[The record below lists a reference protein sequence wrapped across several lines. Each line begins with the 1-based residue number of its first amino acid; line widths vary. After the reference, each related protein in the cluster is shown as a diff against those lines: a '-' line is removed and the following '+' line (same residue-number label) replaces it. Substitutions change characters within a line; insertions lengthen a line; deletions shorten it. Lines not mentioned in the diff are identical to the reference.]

1 MNSIIIQVQQLLQN
15 LSRGLT
21 TPLFYIGDNHLSIS
35 AIVRLILLG
44 VAVFIISQA
53 IGQGI
58 KRFLLTPMGLNRG
71 SQEAIAS
78 VIVYILTTLGIL
90 IVLQRAGIDLR
101 TITVLA
107 GVLGIGIGFGLQNLA
122 SNFISGLTLLFE
134 QPIKVGD
141 FIEVDDLLGTVES
154 ISIRSTIVR
163 TLDGIFVIVPNI
175 KFVENNIIN
184 WSYKD
189 PKSRLHI
196 PVGVAYGSDPLLVTE
211 ALLAAARAES
221 SVLNSPSAKV
231 WFKGFGD
238 SSLDFELLVWIDHP
252 QDSDPIKSS
261 LNFLIENELNQRDLV
276 IPFPQRDLWL
286 KNPQDLSFLFQ
297 NTGITYSNENQFF
310 LENGISSES
319 KQKSIKSLAKKSA
332 SQFKSS
338 QSWNLRDLLKR
349 VTYFEN
355 FTDFKLRKL
364 IEYGY
369 RQLFPKG
376 QIIFRENDVGNSFY
390 IILSGAV
397 EVISEKTGNKIA
409 NLAEGDFFGEI
420 SLLLGAPRTATVKTF
435 EDSILFVIEQH
446 GMERLLEEHPSLAL
460 DISRKLYERRE
471 ELRELGLLD
480 QTSPENTPF
489 TRIRNRIQT
498 LFGI

>member
-1 MNSIIIQVQQLLQN
+1 MNWIILQGKQWFQN
-15 LSRGLT
+15 LSRTLT
-21 TPLFYIGDNHLSIS
+21 NPLFYIGDNHLSIS

-44 VAVFIISQA
+44 VVVLIISRT
-53 IGQGI
+53 IGIGI
-58 KRFLLTPMGLNRG
+58 KRLLLTRMGLDRG
-71 SQEAIAS
+71 SKEAIAT
-78 VIVYILTTLGIL
+78 VIIYIIATLGIL

-101 TITVLA
+101 TLTVLA

-141 FIEVDDLLGTVES
+141 FIEVDNLLGTVES
-154 ISIRSTIVR
+154 ISIRSTTVR

-196 PVGVAYGSDPLLVTE
+196 PVGVAYGTDPVLVTE
-211 ALLAAARAES
+211 ALLDVARTERNI
-221 SVLNSPSAKV
+221 LKNPSPKV

-252 QDSDPIKSS
+252 QDIDPITSS
-261 LNFLIENELNQRDLV
+261 LNFLIEHEFNQRDIV

-286 KNPQDLSFLFQ
+286 KNPQDLSWLFNNINTINTSESEVFLPD
-297 NTGITYSNENQFF
+297 
-310 LENGISSES
+310 GISSEQ
-319 KQKSIKSLAKKSA
+319 KQNSIQPKSKKSTPV
-332 SQFKSS
+332 SLS
-338 QSWNLRDLLKR
+338 NLTLRDLLKR
-349 VTYFEN
+349 VTYFES
-355 FTDFKLRKL
+355 FSDLKLRQL

-376 QIIFRENDVGNSFY
+376 QIVCQENDVGYSFY

-397 EVISEKTGNKIA
+397 EVISEKNCKYIA
-409 NLAEGDFFGEI
+409 TLHEGEFFGEM
-420 SLLLGAPRTATVKTF
+420 SLLLGSPRTATVKTV

-446 GMERLLEEHPSLAL
+446 DLQRFLEESPSLAV
-460 DISRKLYERRE
+460 DISQKLYERRE

-480 QTSPENTPF
+480 LSSSEDTPL

>member
-1 MNSIIIQVQQLLQN
+1 MNLIFIQVQQMFQN

-35 AIVRLILLG
+35 AIVRLILLAI
-44 VAVFIISQA
+44 AVLIISRA
-53 IGQGI
+53 IGEGI
-58 KRFLLTPMGLNRG
+58 KRFLLTRMGLDRG
-71 SQEAIAS
+71 SREAIAS
-78 VIVYILTTLGIL
+78 VIIYIIATLGIL

-101 TITVLA
+101 TLTVLA

-141 FIEVDDLLGTVES
+141 FIEVDNLLGTVES

-175 KFVENNIIN
+175 TFVENNIIN

-196 PVGVAYGSDPLLVTE
+196 PVGVAYGTDPLLVTE
-211 ALLAAARAES
+211 ALLAVARVEPT
-221 SVLNSPSAKV
+221 VLNRPSPKV

-238 SSLDFELLVWIDHP
+238 SSLDFELLVWIDNP

-261 LNFLIENELNQRDLV
+261 LNFLIEHELNQREIV

-286 KNPQDLSFLFQ
+286 KNSQDLSLLFNNSNIT
-297 NTGITYSNENQFF
+297 NT
-310 LENGISSES
+310 SES
-319 KQKSIKSLAKKSA
+319 KVFSQNSIYSEQKQSSIQPQIKKASPKSPNN
-332 SQFKSS
+332 
-338 QSWNLRDLLKR
+338 WTLRDLLKR
-349 VTYFEN
+349 VTYFAN
-355 FTDFKLRKL
+355 FTDIKLRQL

-369 RQLFPKG
+369 RQLFPKA
-376 QIIFRENDVGNSFY
+376 QIIFQENDPGDSFY

-397 EVISEKTGNKIA
+397 EVISEKTGKYIA
-409 NLAEGDFFGEI
+409 TLHEGEFFGEM
-420 SLLLGAPRTATVKTF
+420 SLLLGAPRTATVRTI

-446 GMERLLEEHPSLAL
+446 DLQKLLEEHPSLAV
-460 DISRKLYERRE
+460 DISQKLYERQE
-471 ELRELGLLD
+471 ALRELGLIDD
-480 QTSPENTPF
+480 QISPENTPL

>member
-1 MNSIIIQVQQLLQN
+1 MNWIILQGKQWFQN
-15 LSRGLT
+15 LSRTLT
-21 TPLFYIGDNHLSIS
+21 NPLFYIGDNHLSIS

-44 VAVFIISQA
+44 VVVLIISRT
-53 IGQGI
+53 IGIGI
-58 KRFLLTPMGLNRG
+58 KRLLLTRMGLDRG
-71 SQEAIAS
+71 SKEAIAT
-78 VIVYILTTLGIL
+78 VIIYIVATLGIL

-101 TITVLA
+101 TLTVLA

-141 FIEVDDLLGTVES
+141 FIEVDNLLGTVES

-189 PKSRLHI
+189 PKSRLRI
-196 PVGVAYGSDPLLVTE
+196 PVGVAYGTDPVLVTE
-211 ALLAAARAES
+211 ALLDVARNERNI
-221 SVLNSPSAKV
+221 LKNPSPKV

-252 QDSDPIKSS
+252 QDSDPITSS
-261 LNFLIENELNQRDLV
+261 LNFLIEHEFNQRDIV

-286 KNPQDLSFLFQ
+286 KNSQDLSLLFNNINVTNISESEVFLQ
-297 NTGITYSNENQFF
+297 D
-310 LENGISSES
+310 GISSEEKQNSIQPKS
-319 KQKSIKSLAKKSA
+319 KKTTPPSLSN
-332 SQFKSS
+332 
-338 QSWNLRDLLKR
+338 WTLRDLLKR
-349 VTYFEN
+349 VTYFES
-355 FTDFKLRKL
+355 FSDLKLRQL

-369 RQLFPKG
+369 RQLFPQG
-376 QIIFRENDVGNSFY
+376 QIICQENDVGYSFY

-397 EVISEKTGNKIA
+397 EVISEKTGKYIA
-409 NLAEGDFFGEI
+409 TLHEGEFFGEM
-420 SLLLGAPRTATVKTF
+420 SLLLGSPRTATVKTVK
-435 EDSILFVIEQH
+435 DSILFVIKQH
-446 GMERLLEEHPSLAL
+446 DLQRLLEESPSLAV
-460 DISRKLYERRE
+460 DISQKLCERTE
-471 ELRELGLLD
+471 ALQELGLLD
-480 QTSPENTPF
+480 LSSSENTPF

>member
-1 MNSIIIQVQQLLQN
+1 MNWIFIRVQQLLQN

-35 AIVRLILLG
+35 AIVRLILLAI
-44 VAVFIISQA
+44 AVLIIA
-53 IGQGI
+53 RTIGAGI
-58 KRFLLTPMGLNRG
+58 KKFLLTRMGFDRG
-71 SQEAIAS
+71 SREAIAS
-78 VIVYILTTLGIL
+78 VIIYILAILGIL

-101 TITVLA
+101 TLTVLA

-141 FIEVDDLLGTVES
+141 FIEVDNLLGTVES

-163 TLDGIFVIVPNI
+163 TLDNIFVIVPNI

-196 PVGVAYGSDPLLVTE
+196 SVGVAYGSDPVLVTE
-211 ALLAAARAES
+211 ALLNAARAEN
-221 SVLNSPSAKV
+221 SVLKYPSPKV

-252 QDSDPIKSS
+252 EESDPITSA
-261 LNFLIENELNQRDLV
+261 LNFLIEHELNQRDIV

-286 KNPQDLSFLFQ
+286 KNPQEVSILLQ
-297 NTGITYSNENQFF
+297 NSGLAYFNESQIISQNS
-310 LENGISSES
+310 ISSEQ
-319 KQKSIKSLAKKSA
+319 KQNSIKPLGEKSA
-332 SQFKSS
+332 PKSPS
-338 QSWNLRDLLKR
+338 NWTLRDLLKR

-376 QIIFRENDVGNSFY
+376 QIIFKENDAGDSFY
-390 IILSGAV
+390 IILSGSV
-397 EVISEKTGNKIA
+397 EVISEKTGKLIA
-409 NLAEGDFFGEI
+409 TLHEGEFFGEM
-420 SLLLGAPRTATVKTF
+420 SLLLSAPRTATVKTF
-435 EDSILFVIEQH
+435 EDCILFVIEQH
-446 GMERLLEEHPSLAL
+446 GMEKLLEEYPSLAV
-460 DISRKLYERRE
+460 DISQKLYERRE
-471 ELRELGLLD
+471 ALLELGLLD
-480 QTSPENTPF
+480 QSSPENTPF

>member
-1 MNSIIIQVQQLLQN
+1 MNVFFIQVRQWFQN
-15 LSRGLT
+15 LSIALT

-35 AIVRLILLG
+35 AIVRLILL
-44 VAVFIISQA
+44 A
-53 IGQGI
+53 IVVLILARTVGAGI
-58 KRFLLTPMGLNRG
+58 KRLLLTPMGLDRG
-71 SQEAIAS
+71 SREAIAT
-78 VIVYILTTLGIL
+78 VIIYLVAILGIL
-90 IVLQRAGIDLR
+90 IILQRAGIDLR
-101 TITVLA
+101 TITVFA

-163 TLDGIFVIVPNI
+163 TLEGIFVIVPNI
-175 KFVENNIIN
+175 KFVEHNIIN

-189 PKSRLHI
+189 PRSRLHI
-196 PVGVAYGSDPLLVTE
+196 PVGVAYGSDPVLVTE
-211 ALLAAARAES
+211 ALLTVARAERS
-221 SVLNSPSAKV
+221 ILKNPSPKV

-261 LNFLIENELNQRDLV
+261 LNFLIEHEFNQRDIE

-286 KNPQDLSFLFQ
+286 KNPQDLSVLFNNINFT
-297 NTGITYSNENQFF
+297 NTSESKVFVQD
-310 LENGISSES
+310 GISSEQKHNSIQS
-319 KQKSIKSLAKKSA
+319 KSKKTIPKSLSN
-332 SQFKSS
+332 
-338 QSWNLRDLLKR
+338 WTLRDLLKR
-349 VTYFEN
+349 VTYFES
-355 FTDFKLRKL
+355 FTDLKLRKL

-369 RQLFPKG
+369 RQLFPQG
-376 QIIFRENDVGNSFY
+376 QIICQENDAGYSFY

-397 EVISEKTGNKIA
+397 EVMSEKTGKYIA
-409 NLAEGDFFGEI
+409 TLHEGEFFGEM
-420 SLLLGAPRTATVKTF
+420 SLLLGSPRTATVKTL

-446 GMERLLEEHPSLAL
+446 DLQRLLEEFPSLAV
-460 DISRKLYERRE
+460 DISQKLYERRE
-471 ELRELGLLD
+471 ALRELGLLD
-480 QTSPENTPF
+480 LSSSENTPF
-489 TRIRNRIQT
+489 NRIRNRIQT

>member
-1 MNSIIIQVQQLLQN
+1 MNWIFLQGKQWFQN
-15 LSRGLT
+15 LSRALT

-44 VAVFIISQA
+44 VVVLIISRG
-53 IGQGI
+53 IGIGI
-58 KRFLLTPMGLNRG
+58 KKLLLTRMGLDRG
-71 SQEAIAS
+71 SREAIAT
-78 VIVYILTTLGIL
+78 VIIYIVATLGIL
-90 IVLQRAGIDLR
+90 IILQRAGIDLR
-101 TITVLA
+101 TLTVFA

-134 QPIKVGD
+134 QQIKVGD
-141 FIEVDDLLGTVES
+141 FIEVDNLLGTVET

-163 TLDGIFVIVPNI
+163 TLNGIFVIVPNI

-196 PVGVAYGSDPLLVTE
+196 PVGVAYGSDPVLVTE
-211 ALLAAARAES
+211 ALLAAARGERNI
-221 SVLNSPSAKV
+221 LNSPSPKV

-261 LNFLIENELNQRDLV
+261 LNFLIEHELNQRDIV

-286 KNPQDLSFLFQ
+286 KNPQDLSMLFKHINVPNTSESQVFLHD
-297 NTGITYSNENQFF
+297 
-310 LENGISSES
+310 GISSEQ
-319 KQKSIKSLAKKSA
+319 KQNSIQPKTQKPIPKSPSN
-332 SQFKSS
+332 
-338 QSWNLRDLLKR
+338 WTLRDLLKR
-349 VTYFEN
+349 VTYFES
-355 FTDFKLRKL
+355 FTDLKLRQL

-376 QIIFRENDVGNSFY
+376 KIICQENDVGYSFY

-397 EVISEKTGNKIA
+397 EVISEKTGKYIA
-409 NLAEGDFFGEI
+409 TLHEGEFFGEM
-420 SLLLGAPRTATVKTF
+420 SLLLGSPRTATVKTV

-446 GMERLLEEHPSLAL
+446 DLQRLLEESPSLAV
-460 DISRKLYERRE
+460 DISQKLCERRQA
-471 ELRELGLLD
+471 LRELGLLD
-480 QTSPENTPF
+480 LNSQENTPF

-498 LFGI
+498 IFGI

>member
-1 MNSIIIQVQQLLQN
+1 MNWIFLQGKEWFQN
-15 LSRGLT
+15 LSRSLT

-44 VAVFIISQA
+44 VAVLIIARA
-53 IGQGI
+53 IGEGI
-58 KRFLLTPMGLNRG
+58 KRLLLTRMGLDRGNR
-71 SQEAIAS
+71 EAIAS
-78 VIVYILTTLGIL
+78 VIIYIIAILGIL

-107 GVLGIGIGFGLQNLA
+107 GVLGIGLGFGLQNLA

-141 FIEVDDLLGTVES
+141 FIEVDNLLGTVEN

-189 PKSRLHI
+189 PKSRLRM

-211 ALLAAARAES
+211 ALLAAARAET
-221 SVLNSPSAKV
+221 SVLNRPSPKV

-252 QDSDPIKSS
+252 QDSDIIQSS
-261 LNFLIENELNQRDLV
+261 LNFLIEHELTQQDIV

-286 KNPQDLSFLFQ
+286 KNPQDLSTLFNSSIFTKNSENKVFSQ
-297 NTGITYSNENQFF
+297 NGV
-310 LENGISSES
+310 SSE
-319 KQKSIKSLAKKSA
+319 QKHSSFQQTKKSA
-332 SQFKSS
+332 LKSPNN
-338 QSWNLRDLLKR
+338 WTLRDLLRR
-349 VTYFEN
+349 VTYFESL
-355 FTDFKLRKL
+355 TDLKLRKL

-369 RQLFPKG
+369 RQLFPQG
-376 QIIFRENDVGNSFY
+376 QIIFRENDVGDSFY
-390 IILSGAV
+390 IILSGAI
-397 EVISEKTGNKIA
+397 EVISEKTGKYIA
-409 NLAEGDFFGEI
+409 TLHEGEFFGEM
-420 SLLLGAPRTATVKTF
+420 SLLLGSPRTATVKTI
-435 EDSILFVIEQH
+435 EDSILFVIEKHDLQ
-446 GMERLLEEHPSLAL
+446 RLLEESPSLAT
-460 DISRKLYERRE
+460 DISRKLCERRQA
-471 ELRELGLLD
+471 LQELGLLD
-480 QTSPENTPF
+480 RSSSENTPF

>member
-1 MNSIIIQVQQLLQN
+1 MNVFFVQGQQWFQN
-15 LSRGLT
+15 LSRALT

-35 AIVRLILLG
+35 GIVRLILL
-44 VAVFIISQA
+44 A
-53 IGQGI
+53 IVVLILARSIGTGI
-58 KRFLLTPMGLNRG
+58 KRLLLTPIGLDRG
-71 SQEAIAS
+71 SREAIAT
-78 VIVYILTTLGIL
+78 VIIYIIAILGIL
-90 IVLQRAGIDLR
+90 IILQRAGIDLR
-101 TITVLA
+101 TITVFA

-141 FIEVDDLLGTVES
+141 FIEVDNLLGTVES

-196 PVGVAYGSDPLLVTE
+196 PVGVAYGSDPVLVTE
-211 ALLAAARAES
+211 TLLDVARTERS
-221 SVLNSPSAKV
+221 ILKNPSPKV

-261 LNFLIENELNQRDLV
+261 LNFLIEHELNQRDIV

-286 KNPQDLSFLFQ
+286 KNPQDLSMLFQ
-297 NTGITYSNENQFF
+297 NINITNTIDTQVFEQDGIA
-310 LENGISSES
+310 SE
-319 KQKSIKSLAKKSA
+319 QKHNSIQPQAQKPIPKSLSN
-332 SQFKSS
+332 
-338 QSWNLRDLLKR
+338 WTLRDLLKR
-349 VTYFEN
+349 VAYFES
-355 FTDFKLRKL
+355 FTDLKLRQL

-376 QIIFRENDVGNSFY
+376 QIICQENDVGYSFY

-397 EVISEKTGNKIA
+397 EVISEKTDKYIA
-409 NLAEGDFFGEI
+409 TLHEGEFFGEM
-420 SLLLGAPRTATVKTF
+420 SLLLGSPRTATVKTV

-446 GMERLLEEHPSLAL
+446 DLQRLLEESPSLAV
-460 DISRKLYERRE
+460 DISQKLCERRQA
-471 ELRELGLLD
+471 LRELGLLD
-480 QTSPENTPF
+480 LSSPDNTPF
-489 TRIRNRIQT
+489 NRIRNRIQT